1 MGPVCQNR
9 TGEEIKVIPLP
20 PGCPKASFALPKNST
35 VSQHNLDLQT
45 PGRGKPLSS
54 QKVENDPP
62 KEFATQG
69 RPHRPQE
76 RTGQALPSASPTLF
90 SRVRTPMF
98 PCCGGHSFVRNR
110 QLGTKKGPPLALSL
124 SARMRGTQRRAP
136 HGLLLCPKE
145 AGRGCHLGQDSQQD
159 NSGGKSR
166 ED

>member
-20 PGCPKASFALPKNST
+20 PGCPKASFVLPKKST

-110 QLGTKKGPPLALSL
+110 QLGTKKGPPLALSV
-124 SARMRGTQRRAP
+124 SAHMGAVGEEHPTAC
-136 HGLLLCPKE
+136 LLCPKE
-145 AGRGCHLGQDSQQD
+145 ASCPSHLGHDKCQL
-159 NSGGKSR
+159 
-166 ED
+166 